1 MTNLLLLEEEWGIL
15 LNFPARQRRVFQ
27 KIPQFARIKIETALK
42 SFAEN
47 SYGHHDVVRI
57 KGSPKDIP
65 SYRIRAGEYRASF
78 VIWHDIMIVFVF
90 DVGKKENYEYR

>member
-1 MTNLLLLEEEWGIL
+1 MGYLVKFSSKAEK
-15 LNFPARQRRVFQ
+15 NFK
-27 KIPQFARIKIETALK
+27 KIPQFARVKIETALK

-47 SYGHHDVVRI
+47 SLGHHDIVRI

-78 VIWHDIMIVFVF
+78 VIYHNVMIVFVF
-90 DVGKKENYEYR
+90 DVRKKENYEYR

>member
-1 MTNLLLLEEEWGIL
+1 MGYLVKFSSKAEK
-15 LNFPARQRRVFQ
+15 NFK
-27 KIPQFARIKIETALK
+27 KIPQFARVKIETALK

-47 SYGHHDVVRI
+47 SYGHHDIVRI
-57 KGSPKDIP
+57 KSSPKDIT

-78 VIWHDIMIVFVF
+78 VIWHNVMIVFVF

>member
-1 MTNLLLLEEEWGIL
+1 MGYLVKFSSKAEKS
-15 LNFPARQRRVFQ
+15 FK
-27 KIPQFARIKIETALK
+27 KIPQFARVKIETALK

-57 KGSPKDIP
+57 KSSPKDIT

-78 VIWHDIMIVFVF
+78 VIWHNVMIVFVF
-90 DVGKKENYEYR
+90 DGKKKENYEYR

>member
-1 MTNLLLLEEEWGIL
+1 MGYLVKFSSKAEK
-15 LNFPARQRRVFQ
+15 NFK
-27 KIPQFARIKIETALK
+27 KIPQFARVKIETALK

-47 SYGHHDVVRI
+47 SLGHHDIVRI

-78 VIWHDIMIVFVF
+78 VIYHNVMIVFVF